1 LNFSELTQDQQRQL
15 LDRLTIYAER
25 KYRRLGWFK
34 NGQYRSP
41 SGQGP
46 DDVAAEAIVRLIEGR
61 RNYDDQKY
69 PDLLEYLK
77 KSVTKSIVSH
87 IIDSPD
93 FEKRKPIPHVLTED
107 GEIEEIEI
115 ESEGDDTTLVYMQK
129 DLVEKINAILQEKF
143 AQDNIVLGILE
154 CMKAGIDKPSEMA
167 EYLEVETSDVNNAQ
181 KKLRREFDKIRSTF
195 DLRS

>member
-1 LNFSELTQDQQRQL
+1 MSILNFSELTEDQQRQL

-34 NGQYRSP
+34 NGHYRSP

-61 RNYDDQKY
+61 RNYDEQKY

-93 FEKRKPIPHVLTED
+93 FEKRKPTPHIVTDD
-107 GEIEEIEI
+107 GEIKEIEI
-115 ESEGDDTTLVYMQK
+115 EDKSDDPSLAYIRK
-129 DLVEKINAILQEKF
+129 DLVEKINAILQKRF
-143 AQDNIVLGILE
+143 AQDSIVLGILE
-154 CMKAGIDKPSEMA
+154 CMKAGFDKPSEFA
-167 EYLEVETSDVNNAQ
+167 EYLEVEIGDVNNAQ
-181 KKLRREFDKIRSTF
+181 KRLRREFDKLRSTF
-195 DLRS
+195 K

>member
-1 LNFSELTQDQQRQL
+1 VEFLKLTQEQQRQL
-15 LDRLTIYAER
+15 LDRLTIYTER

-61 RNYDDQKY
+61 RNYNEQKY
-69 PDLLEYLK
+69 PDLFGYLK
-77 KSVTKSIVSH
+77 DSVTKSIVSH

-93 FEKRKPIPHVLTED
+93 FDKKKSMPHVLTED

-115 ESEGDDTTLVYMQK
+115 KSEGDDPSMLYMQK
-129 DLVEKINAILQEKF
+129 DLVERINAVLQERF
-143 AQDNIVLGILE
+143 AQDNVVLGILE
-154 CMKAGIDKPSEMA
+154 CMKAGIDKPSEIA
-167 EYLEVETSDVNNAQ
+167 EYLDVKINDVNNAQ
-181 KKLRREFDKIRSTF
+181 KKLRREFDRIRSTF
-195 DLRS
+195 

>member
-1 LNFSELTQDQQRQL
+1 MTVSELTQDQQQLL

-25 KYRRLGWFK
+25 EYRRLGWFR

-46 DDVAAEAIVRLIEGR
+46 EDVAAEAIVRLIEGR
-61 RNYDDQKY
+61 RKYDEQKY

-93 FEKRKPIPHVLTED
+93 FERRKPIPNVLTED

-115 ESEGDDTTLVYMQK
+115 ESGGDNPFIIYMQK
-129 DLVEKINAILQEKF
+129 DMIEIINAILQEKF

-154 CMKAGIDKPSEMA
+154 CMKAGIDKPSEIA
-167 EYLEVETSDVNNAQ
+167 VCLGVETSDVNNAQ
-181 KKLRREFDKIRSTF
+181 KRLRREFDEIRSTF
-195 DLRS
+195 GLRS